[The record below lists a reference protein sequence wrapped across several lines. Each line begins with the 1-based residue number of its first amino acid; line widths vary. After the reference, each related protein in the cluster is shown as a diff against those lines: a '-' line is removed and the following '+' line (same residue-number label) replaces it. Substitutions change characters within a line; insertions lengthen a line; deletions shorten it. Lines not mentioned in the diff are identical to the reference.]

1 MFQVF
6 MISYMID
13 RKGFLIVNR
22 EVVGADISDFEYE
35 PKPEYE
41 GPFTVINT
49 PDEVSLL
56 RAWFQHMRQVGI
68 TQLAAAQPT
77 AATTAA
83 HYVQS
88 WSCSTHAGAHTV
100 MVSVVIIVLQDVLP
114 EASLATACVC

>member
-1 MFQVF
+1 MLCCPRLFQVF

-56 RAWFQHMRQVGI
+56 RAWFQHMRQVSI
-68 TQLAAAQPT
+68 TQLEAAEAISGTCSSICAVYTKCTALASAQ
-77 AATTAA
+77 
-83 HYVQS
+83 
-88 WSCSTHAGAHTV
+88 
-100 MVSVVIIVLQDVLP
+100 
-114 EASLATACVC
+114 